1 VLLLL
6 FLTYYDA
13 GTKVYPSVVV
23 SFSWRRLA
31 MSVNTG
37 KPKECLEKRVEKL
50 SNIAVEVVN
59 TLATRKV
66 DGKTIN
72 VADVYF
78 VLSRALQHVS
88 LLNLAEI
95 EGHKQMVSVAK
106 KMVV

>member
-1 VLLLL
+1 
-6 FLTYYDA
+6 
-13 GTKVYPSVVV
+13 
-23 SFSWRRLA
+23 
-31 MSVNTG
+31 MSEDKNG
-37 KPKECLEKRVEKL
+37 LEKRMEKL
-50 SNIAVEVVN
+50 GNMAVEIVN
-59 TLATRKV
+59 MLATRKV

-95 EGHKQMVSVAK
+95 EQHKRRISPAK

>member
-1 VLLLL
+1 
-6 FLTYYDA
+6 
-13 GTKVYPSVVV
+13 
-23 SFSWRRLA
+23 
-31 MSVNTG
+31 MSVNANKHEG
-37 KPKECLEKRVEKL
+37 SLEKRMEKL
-50 SNIAVEVVN
+50 GNIAVEIVN
-59 TLATRKV
+59 MLATRKV

-95 EGHKQMVSVAK
+95 EEHKRRISPAK

>member
-1 VLLLL
+1 
-6 FLTYYDA
+6 
-13 GTKVYPSVVV
+13 
-23 SFSWRRLA
+23 
-31 MSVNTG
+31 MSEEKNG
-37 KPKECLEKRVEKL
+37 LEKRMEML
-50 SNIAVEVVN
+50 GNMAVEIVN
-59 TLATRKV
+59 MLATRKV

-95 EGHKQMVSVAK
+95 EEHRQRISPAK

>member
-1 VLLLL
+1 
-6 FLTYYDA
+6 
-13 GTKVYPSVVV
+13 V
-23 SFSWRRLA
+23 SEEK
-31 MSVNTG
+31 NG
-37 KPKECLEKRVEKL
+37 LEKRMEML
-50 SNIAVEVVN
+50 GNMAVEIVN
-59 TLATRKV
+59 MLATRKV

-95 EGHKQMVSVAK
+95 EEHKRRISPAK

>member
-1 VLLLL
+1 
-6 FLTYYDA
+6 
-13 GTKVYPSVVV
+13 
-23 SFSWRRLA
+23 
-31 MSVNTG
+31 MSDEKNG
-37 KPKECLEKRVEKL
+37 LEKRMEKL
-50 SNIAVEVVN
+50 GNMAVEIVN
-59 TLATRKV
+59 MLATRKV

-95 EGHKQMVSVAK
+95 EEHKRRISPAK

>member
-1 VLLLL
+1 
-6 FLTYYDA
+6 
-13 GTKVYPSVVV
+13 
-23 SFSWRRLA
+23 
-31 MSVNTG
+31 MSEEKNG
-37 KPKECLEKRVEKL
+37 LEKRMEKL
-50 SNIAVEVVN
+50 GNMAVEIVN
-59 TLATRKV
+59 MLATRKV

-95 EGHKQMVSVAK
+95 EEHKRRISPAK

>member
-1 VLLLL
+1 
-6 FLTYYDA
+6 
-13 GTKVYPSVVV
+13 
-23 SFSWRRLA
+23 
-31 MSVNTG
+31 MSEEKNG
-37 KPKECLEKRVEKL
+37 LEKRMEKL
-50 SNIAVEVVN
+50 GNMAVEIVN
-59 TLATRKV
+59 MLATRKV

-95 EGHKQMVSVAK
+95 EQHKRRISPAK